1 MLPKYEKWKC
11 KCVHAHVM
19 WLTPPFHVDVIILDD
34 PALLISVHTT
44 CRPPS
49 YEKENKRE
57 ICILLTQLKEFQRKR
72 ATYRFPPWNQFHLCR
87 NCSQGNEKSS
97 FSYSF
102 AYIVGLFSI
111 LLITKYCI
119 NLNALNQLR
128 TYFIGNLHRIHSISL
143 RIQFQIHF

>member
-1 MLPKYEKWKC
+1 MQMRKC
-11 KCVHAHVM
+11 TCH
-19 WLTPPFHVDVIILDD
+19 LTPSTLASSCTHFWWLHIPYIRAYYLH
-34 PALLISVHTT
+34 A
-44 CRPPS
+44 PS

-57 ICILLTQLKEFQRKR
+57 ICILLTQLKELQRKR